1 MFYVLRATDL
11 ERVLICAKIELIK
24 ERILIMHSRIFQVS
38 KVPIEPS
45 QYIQAFDIP
54 DSFTTGIAD
63 YVADVDDRQ
72 GELEWFEE
80 SLEGLVKRDPTKD
93 SFRVLPDGRE
103 AYFRPSYQRF
113 KEICALMQTL
123 TLEAFIGLEKGPE
136 RKPMD
141 LYMYKLNE
149 AYTDKYGFYI
159 YEEDTLMPLGEWL
172 RWVDLEEDYYFGNV
186 LDYHF

>member
-1 MFYVLRATDL
+1 
-11 ERVLICAKIELIK
+11 
-24 ERILIMHSRIFQVS
+24 MHSRIFQVS
-38 KVPIEPS
+38 KAPTEPS
-45 QYIQAFDIP
+45 KYIQSFDIP
-54 DSFTTGIAD
+54 DSFTSGIAD
-63 YVADVDDRQ
+63 YVADVGDRQ

-80 SLEGLVKRDPTKD
+80 SLEGLVKRGPTKD
-93 SFRVLPDGRE
+93 SFQVLPAGRE
-103 AYFRPSYQRF
+103 AYFRQGHQQF
-113 KEICALMQTL
+113 KEICALMQTV

-136 RKPMD
+136 GMPME

-172 RWVDLEEDYYFGNV
+172 RGVDLEAVYYFGNV

>member
-1 MFYVLRATDL
+1 
-11 ERVLICAKIELIK
+11 
-24 ERILIMHSRIFQVS
+24 
-38 KVPIEPS
+38 
-45 QYIQAFDIP
+45 
-54 DSFTTGIAD
+54 
-63 YVADVDDRQ
+63 
-72 GELEWFEE
+72 
-80 SLEGLVKRDPTKD
+80 
-93 SFRVLPDGRE
+93 
-103 AYFRPSYQRF
+103 
-113 KEICALMQTL
+113 MQTL